1 MAGIGQ
7 EKISRIS
14 GLKRSGKL
22 HLLLVLFGV
31 SLALIFGEIALRV
44 LPIPGIVATKTYFDP
59 ALGYRRFAGEKNV
72 YISADGRKVVR
83 LSNSNGYFDREH
95 AAEKGNFFRIGLFGD
110 SFVESL
116 QVELDETYYALV
128 QDRLRDKR
136 VECIAIGRAG
146 YSALHAYLEC
156 RRWMKHYDLDLV
168 VYVFYENDMGDQ
180 VKGTKRHFYL
190 PYAELTET
198 GYAVHRPLRA
208 EVRFPRLF
216 RWIDAAR
223 NHSVLFRNAWA
234 RSEALFFR
242 NDFSNPS
249 DKDQIEE
256 ALLTLDKMPATG
268 DRPSAWP
275 LPRRQYAETLMARI
289 VRDINALVAG
299 NGRRFAVFYIPEAR
313 EFRKPTD
320 EQDSWKKFL
329 EDLCERENIP
339 FIDPSRALVLHEK
352 REGAVFGDHFTAAG
366 HRAAAEALT
375 EWLKGQDLWK
385 ARDNYG
391 QR

>member
-1 MAGIGQ
+1 MAGAGQ

-14 GLKRSGKL
+14 GLKRSRKL
-22 HLLLVLFGV
+22 KLLLVAFGV
-31 SLALIFGEIALRV
+31 FLALIIGETALRI
-44 LPIPGIVATKTYFDP
+44 LPIRGIVSTKTYFDP
-59 ALGYRRFAGEKNV
+59 ELGYRRFAGEKNV
-72 YISADGRKVVR
+72 YIAADGRKVIR
-83 LSNSNGYFDREH
+83 QSNSNGYFDREH
-95 AAEKGNFFRIGLFGD
+95 AAEKGDLFRIGFFGD

-116 QVELDETYYALV
+116 QVGLDETYYSLV
-128 QDRLRDKR
+128 QDRLREKR

-146 YSALHAYLEC
+146 YSALHACLEC
-156 RRWMKHYDLDLV
+156 RRWMKRYDMDLV

-180 VKGTKRHFYL
+180 IKGTKRHFYL
-190 PYAELTET
+190 PYAALTEE
-198 GYAVHRPLRA
+198 GYSIHRPFRA

-223 NHSVLFRNAWA
+223 NRSVLFRNAWA
-234 RSEALFFR
+234 RGEALFFG

-256 ALLTLDKMPATG
+256 ALLMLDKIPATG

-275 LPRRQYAETLMARI
+275 LPRRQYAEKLMARI
-289 VRDINALVAG
+289 VRDINALAAG
-299 NGRRFAVFYIPEAR
+299 DGRRFAVFYVPEAR

-329 EDLCERENIP
+329 EDLCERDNIP
-339 FIDPSRALVLHEK
+339 FIDPSRALIFHEK
-352 REGAVFGDHFTAAG
+352 TEGAVFGDHFTAEG

-375 EWLKGQDLWK
+375 EWLNGQDLWE
-385 ARDNYG
+385 ARDKYG
-391 QR
+391 RR